1 MSAAPSVRKGTGS
14 FALMQALRMAGSFA
28 VAALVA
34 RQLGADGKGLLAVVQ
49 QAPSL
54 VSLVMGF
61 GFAGV
66 NVYYVGSGRKTASE
80 ALGDSLVVSALALL
94 LGVPV
99 AAYALWAIPAARSL
113 APAVIWASAAIVP
126 VSVLTAQVAGV
137 LIGQGRPER
146 QAWAQSFAA
155 VSNVAIVG
163 ALYML
168 VRLSV
173 GAAVAV
179 NLLTSVISLVLML
192 LWLGQPAHLAGS
204 VARLRDAFNY
214 ARRRYLAD
222 VASMLEMRLDIVML
236 GVLATAAATG
246 VYSVAVAV
254 VELLWFIPRAAETP
268 LLSRFLHSSPQEGVG
283 LVAISVRLTVVL
295 QAIMLIGA
303 SLLLKPA
310 IALVFGPA
318 FDGASLL
325 FWILA
330 PGVVANGLVGPLI
343 SYLTARGHLFPA
355 LSAGTVIANVLLNAL
370 LIPTMGAGGAALASS
385 VTYAAGSAWLVWRFS
400 VETGCGPRELFI
412 PRLSD
417 LRVLLMREDR
427 TQR

>member
-1 MSAAPSVRKGTGS
+1 MSAAPSVRRGTGS
-14 FALMQALRMAGSFA
+14 FALMQALRMAGAFI

-34 RQLGADGKGLLAVVQ
+34 RQLGAEGKGLLAVVQ

-66 NVYYVGSGRKTASE
+66 NVYFVGSGRKTASH
-80 ALGDSLVVSALALL
+80 ALGDSLLVSALALV
-94 LGVPV
+94 LGVPA
-99 AAYALWAIPAARSL
+99 AAYALWAMPAARSL
-113 APAVIWASAAIVP
+113 APAVIWAAAAIVP
-126 VSVLTAQVAGV
+126 VSVLTAQAAGI

-163 ALYML
+163 VLYAL

-192 LWLGQPAHLAGS
+192 LWLGQPAHVAGS
-204 VARLRDAFNY
+204 VARLRDAFSY

-236 GVLATAAATG
+236 GLLATAAATG

-295 QAIMLIGA
+295 QAVMLIGA
-303 SLLLKPA
+303 ALLLKPA
-310 IALVFGPA
+310 VALVFGPA
-318 FDGASLL
+318 FDGAPLL
-325 FWILA
+325 FWILV
-330 PGVVANGLVGPLI
+330 PGVVANGLAGPLI
-343 SYLTARGHLFPA
+343 SYLTARGHLFPG
-355 LSAGTVIANVLLNAL
+355 LSAATVAANVILNAL
-370 LIPTMGAGGAALASS
+370 LIPTVGVAGAALASS
-385 VTYAAGSAWLVWRFS
+385 VTYAAGSVWLLARFMR
-400 VETGCGPRELFI
+400 ETGCTPGELFV
-412 PRLSD
+412 PRRDD
-417 LRVLLMREDR
+417 LRVLLMRGEGSGR
-427 TQR
+427 